1 MSKETDTGLPTDL
14 LVKKERDQWEVVV
27 VLQDDRKEYRFSPPC
42 VVTLGRE
49 STNLIRIDHSSVSR
63 RHARISIHEG
73 ATIEDLGSS
82 NGTRVDTRILSAK
95 ETAYLRP
102 ESVIELGDALLLVR
116 APEHLA
122 VTAPIARGVS
132 GAMAQALELA
142 LAASR
147 TALNVLITGPT
158 GAGKRHTA
166 ERIAQK
172 SPRAKLPFVALRVSA
187 ATDGAMLFGTHA
199 GAPSPGVFELAG
211 AGIVLLQGIEQLS
224 APLQARLEQTLA
236 SSTARREDGST
247 FAIESRMIAT
257 SSLSLAQLRQLE
269 TFDRVL
275 LSRVAGVCIE
285 VPSLRERRGE
295 IRHLVE
301 GFLTDAPRT
310 GLGITDAAL
319 GPLLVHDWTENIR
332 GLRDVIHRASLAAR
346 TASITPEDLGPIGPR
361 GSAPQSP
368 QEAEKKRILVA
379 LDLCAGNQTK
389 AAKMLGISRR
399 TLINRIE
406 ELDLPRPRKASIPE

>member
-1 MSKETDTGLPTDL
+1 MIKEADTGLPTDL
-14 LVKKERDQWEVVV
+14 LIKKERDQWEVVV

-82 NGTRVDTRILSAK
+82 NGTRVDTRVLSAN
-95 ETAYLRP
+95 ESAYLRP
-102 ESVIELGDALLLVR
+102 ETVIELGDALLLVR

-132 GAMAQALELA
+132 GAMVLALELA

-147 TALNVLITGPT
+147 TALNVLITGPA

-166 ERIAQK
+166 ERISQK
-172 SPRAKLPFVALRVSA
+172 SPRAKFPFVALRVSA
-187 ATDGAMLFGTHA
+187 ATDGAMLFGAHT
-199 GAPSPGVFELAG
+199 GAVGVFEVAG

-224 APLQARLEQTLA
+224 APLQARLEQALA
-236 SSTARREDGST
+236 SSKGRREDGST
-247 FAIESRMIAT
+247 FAIESRLIAT
-257 SSLSLAQLRQLE
+257 STVPLSQLRQLE
-269 TFDRVL
+269 AFDRVL
-275 LSRVAGVCIE
+275 LSRIAGVCIE

-301 GFLTDAPRT
+301 AFLTDAPRT

-332 GLRDVIHRASLAAR
+332 GLRDVIHRATLTAR
-346 TASITPEDLGPIGPR
+346 TASITPEDLGPIGP
-361 GSAPQSP
+361 GGTPQSP

-406 ELDLPRPRKASIPE
+406 ELDLPRPRKASMPE